1 LPIPT
6 IGKMYVEYL
15 ENICFKGKIGWI
27 FNYFVSVTHTGFLIM
42 QILKKN
48 NDMYIYIYLGGNYQ
62 VILSVV
68 KRLHRS
74 QFILNSICIC
84 TLGGLWKFP

>member
-27 FNYFVSVTHTGFLIM
+27 TI
-42 QILKKN
+42 
-48 NDMYIYIYLGGNYQ
+48 
-62 VILSVV
+62 
-68 KRLHRS
+68 
-74 QFILNSICIC
+74 
-84 TLGGLWKFP
+84 